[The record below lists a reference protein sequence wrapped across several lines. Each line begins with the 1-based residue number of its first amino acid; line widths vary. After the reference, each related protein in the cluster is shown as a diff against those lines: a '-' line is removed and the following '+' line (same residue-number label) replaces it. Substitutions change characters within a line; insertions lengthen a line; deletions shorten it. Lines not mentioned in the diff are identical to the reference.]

1 VEDAAMVDFER
12 ALQVSAIHAAAK
24 GLLAD
29 LDLVGKAI
37 VEQDA
42 ARPQ

>member
-1 VEDAAMVDFER
+1 MSGREILLVVLELV
-12 ALQVSAIHAAAK
+12 AAAG

-29 LDLVGKAI
+29 LDVVAKAV